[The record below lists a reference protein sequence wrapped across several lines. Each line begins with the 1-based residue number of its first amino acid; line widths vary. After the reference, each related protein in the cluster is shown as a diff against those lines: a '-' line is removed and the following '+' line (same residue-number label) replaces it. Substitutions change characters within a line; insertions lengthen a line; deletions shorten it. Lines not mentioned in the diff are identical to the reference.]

1 MRVLGQNAV
10 KEEEKWQATVIDA
23 DGFRAN
29 VGIIIADDKGR
40 LLIAKRIVQDAWQ
53 FPQGGIGQKETPEAA
68 MYRELHEELGLH
80 PDDVRCLGRTER
92 WLRYRLPK
100 RYIRRNKKP
109 LCIGQKQIWFLLRLV
124 ADEASIRFDVHEAPE
139 FERWQW
145 VDTSEPVDRVIYFK
159 RDVYRRALD
168 ELMPLLA
175 QAGPAAV

>member
-1 MRVLGQNAV
+1 M
-10 KEEEKWQATVIDA
+10 
-23 DGFRAN
+23 
-29 VGIIIADDKGR
+29 
-40 LLIAKRIVQDAWQ
+40 
-53 FPQGGIGQKETPEAA
+53 
-68 MYRELHEELGLH
+68 
-80 PDDVRCLGRTER
+80 
-92 WLRYRLPK
+92 PK